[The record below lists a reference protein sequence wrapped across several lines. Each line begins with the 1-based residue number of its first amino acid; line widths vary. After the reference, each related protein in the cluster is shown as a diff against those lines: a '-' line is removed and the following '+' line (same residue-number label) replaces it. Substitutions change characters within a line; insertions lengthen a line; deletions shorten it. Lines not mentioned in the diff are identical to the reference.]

1 MVKIDQILNEV
12 QALKNRAGELI
23 FLVSLSIHL
32 IRVTVNKCSM
42 FENIENVT
50 ITGPQ
55 YNLTGELSPHVRKQR
70 EVTCEFDVF
79 STSISYARS
88 NLCCATLL

>member
-1 MVKIDQILNEV
+1 
-12 QALKNRAGELI
+12 
-23 FLVSLSIHL
+23 
-32 IRVTVNKCSM
+32 M